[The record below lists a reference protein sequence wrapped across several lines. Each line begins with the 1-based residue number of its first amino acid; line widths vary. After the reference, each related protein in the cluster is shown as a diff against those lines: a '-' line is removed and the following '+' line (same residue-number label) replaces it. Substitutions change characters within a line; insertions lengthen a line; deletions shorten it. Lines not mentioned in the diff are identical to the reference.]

1 MKFKRRGD
9 LFMKKLL
16 LLILI
21 LGIFSCSKKNV
32 FEEIQ
37 TDMNDI
43 ATEASKIEENIRM
56 SKEEIPKINTD
67 KIKKLNENFKKKY
80 ETMEIKTNS
89 NYQEACKIGIIKF
102 NEQVNTFLDIYE
114 KRVKINNEKSMI
126 SKELN
131 LSFAQ
136 KGLSENIEG
145 MQIFIKFCEMAKKE
159 K

>member
-1 MKFKRRGD
+1 
-9 LFMKKLL
+9 MKKLL

-43 ATEASKIEENIRM
+43 TTEASKIEENIRM

-67 KIKKLNENFKKKY
+67 KIKKLNENFKKK
-80 ETMEIKTNS
+80 
-89 NYQEACKIGIIKF
+89 
-102 NEQVNTFLDIYE
+102 YE